1 MPIYPAEHNAP
12 LLAATIDRDG
22 KQTIIG
28 S

>member
-1 MPIYPAEHNAP
+1 MYPAEHNAP